1 MPSRRRFPGTRY
13 NLAMDITP
21 LLKQYQEIKSQ
32 HQDELLL
39 FRMGDFYELFFED
52 AEVASKVLGIV
63 LTSKPMGKNH
73 RVPMAGVPVKAA
85 ESYIAKL
92 LKAGYRVAICE
103 QIGEPRPG
111 KGPMRREVVEVIT
124 PGTILEP
131 ALLQEKE
138 FNYLASLYPGS
149 DRVGVALLDLTTG
162 DFALFEA
169 EPTRARVELE
179 KRKIAEVILPEDVAF
194 EMDQSPPVYSLPSWH
209 FDPET
214 ARRALLEFFG
224 TQTLDAFE
232 VNDLPRA
239 LGAAHALLEYVRE
252 RKPGMLEHLKGL
264 RRLPLE
270 DRMYLDRA
278 TLKNLEVL
286 EPIHPEGTA
295 LVDILDETLTAMG
308 GRFLREALVAPLLD
322 VEQIRTRLI
331 RVQSLVEDP
340 GLLESMRKALQDIP
354 DLERTIA
361 RVSARKSG
369 PREVRKL
376 AEGIRKFEEL
386 RSLLLTHEVLA
397 PLVQDAPDLT
407 SLADDIERTLVD
419 DPPVSTRDEVFIR
432 SEASPEL
439 QELRDLAH
447 NSKSHL
453 LQLEQQERERT
464 GIPNLRI
471 GFNNVFGYYIEV
483 TKAHLHRVPAHY
495 IRKQTLVNAE
505 RFITPELKD
514 LEARILSAEERA
526 RKLELELWNA
536 LRGRIL
542 EHTQAVKDLASRIA
556 ELDFYQALST
566 VARKRKYTR
575 PEIREDGVLEIEE
588 GRHPMVEAMSPE
600 PFIPNDTKMNLTS
613 HRIYILTG
621 PNMSGK
627 STYLRQVALIVLM
640 AQIGS
645 FVPAKHAKIGIVD
658 RIFTR
663 IGASDDLARGVSTF
677 LAEMVETAQILRNA
691 TERSLIILDEVGRGT
706 STYDGFAIAWAVVE
720 YILKRIGAKTLF
732 ATHYHQLSQLG
743 KRFPG
748 VQNYTLQVKEWEGKV
763 VFLRKVVPG
772 ETDRSYG
779 IHVAQ
784 LAGVPEEVVIRAR
797 EVQEDLER
805 EGIIRTRLTQLS
817 LFDPP
822 PSRRPDKLR
831 KMLKELDLDGL
842 TPRDALNFLYRLKEE
857 VEQE

>member
-1 MPSRRRFPGTRY
+1 
-13 NLAMDITP
+13 MDITP
-21 LLKQYQEIKSQ
+21 LLKQYREIKAQ

-85 ESYIAKL
+85 EGYIAKL

-111 KGPMRREVVEVIT
+111 KGPMKREVVEVIT

-131 ALLQEKE
+131 SLLQEKE
-138 FNYLASLYPGS
+138 FNYIASLAPAP
-149 DRVGVALLDLTTG
+149 DRYGVALLDLTTG

-169 EPTRARVELE
+169 DPVRARVELE
-179 KRKIAEVILPEDVAF
+179 KRRVAEVILPEDLEF
-194 EMDQSPPVYSLPSWH
+194 EMEQPPAVYTLPPWH

-214 ARRALLEFFG
+214 AQRNLREFF
-224 TQTLDAFE
+224 QVQSLEAFE
-232 VNDLPRA
+232 VQHLPLA

-286 EPIHPEGTA
+286 EPIHPEGTS
-295 LVDILDETLTAMG
+295 LVEVIDETLTAMG

-322 VEQIRTRLI
+322 VSTIRTRLS
-331 RVQSLVEDP
+331 RVQAFVEDP
-340 GLLESMRKALQDIP
+340 SLLETVRQVLDEIP
-354 DLERTIA
+354 DLERTVA

-376 AEGIRKFEEL
+376 ADAIRKFEDL
-386 RSLLLTHEVLA
+386 RNVLGSQEILA
-397 PLVQDAPDLT
+397 PLVSDAPTLTDL
-407 SLADDIERTLVD
+407 AEDIEQTLVD
-419 DPPVSTRDEVFIR
+419 DPPVSTRDEAFIR
-432 SEASPEL
+432 SDASPEL
-439 QELRDLAH
+439 RELRDLAH
-447 NSKSHL
+447 NSKTHL
-453 LQLEQQERERT
+453 LRLEQQERERT

-483 TKAHLHRVPAHY
+483 TKAHLHRVPEHY

-505 RFITPELKD
+505 RFITPELKE

-536 LRGRIL
+536 LRERIL
-542 EHTQAVKDLASRIA
+542 ARAQELKTIANRIA
-556 ELDFYQALST
+556 ELDFYQALAT
-566 VARKRKYTR
+566 VARKRKYVR
-575 PEIREDGVLEIEE
+575 PEIREDGVLEILE
-588 GRHPMVEAMSPE
+588 GRHPIVEAMSSE
-600 PFIPNDTKMNLTS
+600 PFVPNDTKMNLTT

-627 STYLRQVALIVLM
+627 STYLRQVALIVLL

-645 FVPAKHAKIGIVD
+645 FVPAKRAEIGIVD

-677 LAEMVETAQILRNA
+677 LAEMIETAQILRNA

-784 LAGVPEEVVIRAR
+784 LAGIPEEVVVRAR

-822 PSRRPDKLR
+822 PRPREDRLR
-831 KMLKELDLDGL
+831 KMLKEIDLDGL

-857 VEQE
+857 AEQE

>member
-1 MPSRRRFPGTRY
+1 
-13 NLAMDITP
+13 MDITP

-169 EPTRARVELE
+169 DPTRARVELE

-340 GLLESMRKALQDIP
+340 GLLESVRKALQDIP

-376 AEGIRKFEEL
+376 ADGIRKFEEL

-397 PLVQDAPDLT
+397 PLIQDAPDLT

-600 PFIPNDTKMNLTS
+600 PFMPNDTKMNLTS

-663 IGASDDLARGVSTF
+663 IGASDDVARGVSTF

-857 VEQE
+857 AEQE

>member
-1 MPSRRRFPGTRY
+1 
-13 NLAMDITP
+13 MDITP

-169 EPTRARVELE
+169 DPTRARVELE

-308 GRFLREALVAPLLD
+308 GRFLREVLVAPLLD

-340 GLLESMRKALQDIP
+340 VLLESVRKALQDIP

-386 RSLLLTHEVLA
+386 RSLLLTHGVLA
-397 PLVQDAPDLT
+397 PLIQDAPDLT

>member
-1 MPSRRRFPGTRY
+1 
-13 NLAMDITP
+13 MDITP

>member
-1 MPSRRRFPGTRY
+1 
-13 NLAMDITP
+13 MDITP

-169 EPTRARVELE
+169 DPTRARVELE

-340 GLLESMRKALQDIP
+340 VLLESVRKALQDIP

-397 PLVQDAPDLT
+397 PLIQDAPDLT

>member
-1 MPSRRRFPGTRY
+1 
-13 NLAMDITP
+13 
-21 LLKQYQEIKSQ
+21 
-32 HQDELLL
+32 
-39 FRMGDFYELFFED
+39 
-52 AEVASKVLGIV
+52 
-63 LTSKPMGKNH
+63 
-73 RVPMAGVPVKAA
+73 
-85 ESYIAKL
+85 
-92 LKAGYRVAICE
+92 
-103 QIGEPRPG
+103 
-111 KGPMRREVVEVIT
+111 
-124 PGTILEP
+124 
-131 ALLQEKE
+131 
-138 FNYLASLYPGS
+138 
-149 DRVGVALLDLTTG
+149 
-162 DFALFEA
+162 
-169 EPTRARVELE
+169 
-179 KRKIAEVILPEDVAF
+179 
-194 EMDQSPPVYSLPSWH
+194 
-209 FDPET
+209 
-214 ARRALLEFFG
+214 
-224 TQTLDAFE
+224 
-232 VNDLPRA
+232 
-239 LGAAHALLEYVRE
+239 
-252 RKPGMLEHLKGL
+252 
-264 RRLPLE
+264 
-270 DRMYLDRA
+270 MYLDRA

-340 GLLESMRKALQDIP
+340 GLLESVRKALQDIP

-397 PLVQDAPDLT
+397 PLIQDAPDLT